1 MRDVVVLSTADWD
14 HPLWTN
20 KQHVAMSLVDAGC
33 RVLYLDSL
41 GLRPAQATGRDLKRI
56 AKRLWRGLRPPR
68 RVKQNLWVWSPL
80 VLPGG
85 NGGLGLWLNRFSLAV
100 GLGVTMT
107 LLGFRRP
114 WLWTYNPLTVS
125 LFDLKTFSRSIYH
138 AVDAVHEQP
147 CMPRALIE
155 SQERL
160 LCQRVDQVFV
170 TSPQLERQLAPYARR
185 IRFDP
190 NVADQAHF
198 ASAMA
203 LPQSAIPADLAG
215 IPEPRV
221 GFIGAVSS
229 YKLDFSLIASVAH
242 AHPAWNFVFIG
253 PTGEGEPHTD
263 TALLKAEPNIHLL
276 GQRSYSMLPHY
287 CAGFACGW
295 LPLRINPYTQA
306 MFPMKFFEY
315 LAAGLPVVASS
326 IDALSKFSEAA
337 WLCDPTAKAF
347 NIALTGCLAGEGPDL
362 ATRLALAQEHTYS
375 ARTQRMLHTLE
386 CMP

>member
-1 MRDVVVLSTADWD
+1 MTDVVVLSTADWD

-20 KQHVAMSLVDAGC
+20 KQHVAVSLVDAGC

-41 GLRPAQATGRDLKRI
+41 GLRPAQATGRDLRRI
-56 AKRLWRGLRPPR
+56 TKRLWRGLRPPR
-68 RVKQNLWVWSPL
+68 RVQRNLWVWSPL

-85 NGGLGLWLNRFSLAV
+85 SGGLGLWFNRFSLAV
-100 GLGVTMT
+100 GLGLAMA

-114 WLWTYNPLTVS
+114 WLWTYNPLTAS
-125 LFDLKTFSRSIYH
+125 LLDLKFFSRSIYH

-155 SQERL
+155 SQERR

-170 TSPQLERQLAPYARR
+170 TSPQLERQLAPYAKR

-203 LPQSAIPADLAG
+203 LPQGAIPADLAR

-229 YKLDFSLIASVAH
+229 YKLDFSLIAAVAR
-242 AHPAWNFVFIG
+242 AHPACNFVFIG

-263 TALLKAEPNIHLL
+263 TALLNAEPNIFLL
-276 GQRSYSMLPHY
+276 GQRSYSLLPRY
-287 CAGFACGW
+287 CAGFTCGW

-315 LAAGLPVVASS
+315 LAAGLPVVASA
-326 IDALSKFSEAA
+326 IDALSQFSEAA
-337 WLCDPTAKAF
+337 WLCDPTTEAF
-347 NIALTGCLAGEGPDL
+347 NVALRGCLAGEGPDR
-362 ATRLALAQEHTYS
+362 ATRLALAQQHTYN

-386 CMP
+386 CLP